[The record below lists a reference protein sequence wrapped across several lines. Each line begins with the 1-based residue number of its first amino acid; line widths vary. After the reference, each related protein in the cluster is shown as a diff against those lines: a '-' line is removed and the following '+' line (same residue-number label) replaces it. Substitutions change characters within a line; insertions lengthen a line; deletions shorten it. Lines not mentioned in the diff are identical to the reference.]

1 MYDPSKFVDPFIDS
15 FARVQR
21 GFGKQ
26 DSALP
31 RMEDIETLNNMLLQ
45 LFFPGHLGTG
55 TAKSLKNVIQ
65 YLMESTMH
73 LIFDSITLALKY
85 EYPDKSNEEC
95 ETEAERLS
103 DRIGEALPEIRRI
116 LKTDAISGYEGDPA
130 ATSTHEV
137 ILCYPYMKAVT
148 VYRIAH
154 LMHSLG
160 IPLVPRMMSE
170 SVHSETGIDI
180 HPGAEIGESFFID
193 HGTGVSIGETSVIG
207 NHVKLYHGVTLGAL
221 SYSNHGK
228 EIQGQKRHPTI
239 EDGVKIY
246 ANATILGNITIG
258 RESTIYSG
266 TLITENIPPYSVVRT
281 ANTEITV
288 ESKARQ

>member
-15 FARVQR
+15 FARMHR
-21 GFGKQ
+21 SFGKQ

-31 RMEDIETLNNMLLQ
+31 RMEDIETLNSTLLQ

-55 TAKSLKNVIQ
+55 TAKSLKNVVQ
-65 YLMESTMH
+65 YLMENAMR
-73 LIFDSITLALKY
+73 LIFDSITLALNY
-85 EYPDKSNEEC
+85 EHPDTSGEDC
-95 ETEAERLS
+95 EKEAEKLC
-103 DRIGEALPEIRRI
+103 DKIGEALPEIRRI
-116 LKTDAISGYEGDPA
+116 LKTDAMAGYEGDPA
-130 ATSTHEV
+130 SISPHEV

-154 LMHSLG
+154 LMHTLN

-170 SVHSETGIDI
+170 AVHSATGIDI
-180 HPGAEIGESFFID
+180 HPGAIIGESFFID

-228 EIQGQKRHPTI
+228 EDQGRKRHPTI
-239 EDGVKIY
+239 EDGTKIY

-266 TLITENIPPYSVVRT
+266 TLITEDIPPFSIVRT

-288 ESKARQ
+288 ESKH